1 MEINLQIF
9 KNKLKMKIVQLLNQ
23 YSSSGEFQLNSG
35 TWSKE
40 EHENFL
46 KGHQIFGRKWNLISK
61 YFVLTRSR
69 IQVSSHAQKYLEAK
83 PSKIKR
89 LKFHNCY
96 PIQNK

>member
-1 MEINLQIF
+1 
-9 KNKLKMKIVQLLNQ
+9 MKIGQLLNQ
-23 YSSSGEFQLNSG
+23 SEEIQLNSG

-46 KGHQIFGRKWNLISK
+46 KGNLVFGRKWNLIAK
-61 YFVLTRSR
+61 YFVITRSR
-69 IQVSSHAQKYLEAK
+69 VQVSSHAQKYLESK

-89 LKFHNCY
+89 LKFHNCF